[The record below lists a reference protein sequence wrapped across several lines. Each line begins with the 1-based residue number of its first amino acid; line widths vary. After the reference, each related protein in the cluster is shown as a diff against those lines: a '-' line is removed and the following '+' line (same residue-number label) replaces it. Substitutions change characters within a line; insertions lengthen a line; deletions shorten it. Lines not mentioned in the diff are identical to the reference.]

1 MAKKKEVTAA
11 PKKVSSGDKKL
22 DESINK
28 ALKKGKPK

>member
-1 MAKKKEVTAA
+1 MTKKKPTPA

-22 DESINK
+22 DESINQ